1 LTRVTGAGGADRGT
15 GDPSQHVPAVS
26 VCIPLY
32 MKERFVER
40 TVRSVLDQGFDDLE
54 VVVVHNAS
62 PDRSGEVVRA
72 IEDPRIRVVDNPET
86 VPGPENVA
94 RAVGLARAPLVK
106 ILAADDVLYPGVLA
120 RQVAALADPGVAV
133 VSCRQH
139 MIDEDDRVLYA
150 DRSLRH
156 RDLVGRR
163 DRRTVVRRVVRH
175 TGNPLGA
182 YANLMFRRADYE
194 AIGGVPADAPWI
206 AHDLALALA
215 LLERGDLVGLDE
227 TLVGFRIVSGS
238 SSSAQSSEGIAEQVE
253 FVRRLRREERDD
265 LRASD
270 LVASSLRMPL
280 MRVRHRLIVAA
291 AGPRD
296 AARTR
301 VARQV
306 LGLSRPRA

>member
-1 LTRVTGAGGADRGT
+1 MTGASGAQPGR
-15 GDPSQHVPAVS
+15 GDPGRPEHVPAVS
-26 VCIPLY
+26 VCVPLY
-32 MKERFVER
+32 MKERFVAR
-40 TVRSVLDQGFDDLE
+40 TVQSVLDQTFGDFEL
-54 VVVVHNAS
+54 VVVHNAS
-62 PDRSGEVVRA
+62 PDRSGEVVRSF
-72 IEDPRIRVVDNPET
+72 DDSRIRVVDNAET

-106 ILAADDVLYPGVLA
+106 ILAADDVLYPTVLA

-139 MIDEDDRVLYA
+139 MIDEDDRVLYP

-156 RDLVGRR
+156 GDLVGRR

-206 AHDLALALA
+206 AHDLALTLA
-215 LLERGDLVGLDE
+215 LLQRGDFVGLDE
-227 TLVGFRIVSGS
+227 TLVGFRIGSGS
-238 SSSAQSSEGIAEQVE
+238 SSAAQSSEGIADQVG
-253 FVRRLRREERDD
+253 FTRRLRRDERAD

-270 LVASSLRMPL
+270 LVASHLRMPL

-296 AARTR
+296 DTRTR

-306 LGLSRPRA
+306 LGLSRPHA